1 MTTAEQI
8 TNTSGRVMPRPQLA
22 QAPKLSPC
30 VYERSESR
38 GARESSAGIR
48 AEPLFSRA
56 TSGESRAFPPR
67 PPGDSPCHPLNAISP
82 QPRFK
87 GRVKGR
93 EEDFRSEWLSFFSA
107 WEDFFSESLYLNFCL
122 KKGMSLKSK
131 TGNSKRNI
139 DIERNGKV

>member
-1 MTTAEQI
+1 MKKMLKKTNKENPKEQMATAEQI

-38 GARESSAGIR
+38 GARASSAGIR

-67 PPGDSPCHPLNAISP
+67 PPGDSPCQPLNAISP

-93 EEDFRSEWLSFFSA
+93 EEDFRSEWLFFFQH
-107 WEDFFSESLYLNFCL
+107 ERIFF
-122 KKGMSLKSK
+122 
-131 TGNSKRNI
+131 
-139 DIERNGKV
+139 